1 MEGSNELGIRLL
13 HDKEHMLVELKAR
26 VDNLHTIRKKLTGL
40 GAQYV
45 QTCRQIDLY
54 FEVPKGWLKLREVEG
69 ESVAKLI
76 YYEREKIAGPKRS
89 AVYIVKI
96 EKAEFLKVLLKK
108 ILQTEIVVDKVREIY
123 QLEGT
128 QIHLDSVK
136 ELGTFVEFERETSAD
151 RDVSLR
157 DLKVLE
163 KLKGKLGI
171 SSDNLERASYSDIIL
186 QTQYFNP

>member
-1 MEGSNELGIRLL
+1 MKLGIKLL
-13 HDKEHMLVELKAR
+13 HDKEHTLVELKAR
-26 VDNLHTIRKKLTGL
+26 VDNLNIIRKKLTNL
-40 GAQYV
+40 GAQYI

-76 YYEREKIAGPKRS
+76 YYEREKFVGPKRS
-89 AVYIVKI
+89 DVYIVKV
-96 EKAEFLKVLLKK
+96 EKTEFLKVLLKK
-108 ILQTEIVVDKVREIY
+108 ILKTRIVIDKVREIY

-136 ELGTFVEFERETSAD
+136 KLGTFVEFERETSAD

-157 DLKVLE
+157 DLKILE
-163 KLKGKLGI
+163 ELKGKLGI

-186 QTQYFNP
+186 QTQHLNP

>member
-1 MEGSNELGIRLL
+1 MKLGINLL
-13 HDKEHMLVELKAR
+13 HDKEHTLVELKAR
-26 VDNLHTIRKKLTGL
+26 VDNLTIIRKKLIGL
-40 GAQYV
+40 GAEYI

-76 YYEREKIAGPKRS
+76 YYEREKTVGPKRS
-89 AVYIVKI
+89 DVYIVKI
-96 EKAEFLKVLLKK
+96 EKAEFLEVLLKK
-108 ILQTEIVVDKVREIY
+108 ILQTKIVVDKVREIY
-123 QLEGT
+123 ELEGT

-136 ELGTFVEFERETSAD
+136 KLGIFVEFERETSAD
-151 RDVSLR
+151 GDVSLR

-163 KLKGKLGI
+163 ELKEKLGI

-186 QTQYFNP
+186 QTQYLSP

>member
-1 MEGSNELGIRLL
+1 
-13 HDKEHMLVELKAR
+13 
-26 VDNLHTIRKKLTGL
+26 
-40 GAQYV
+40 
-45 QTCRQIDLY
+45 
-54 FEVPKGWLKLREVEG
+54 
-69 ESVAKLI
+69 VAKLI

>member
-1 MEGSNELGIRLL
+1 MGIKLL
-13 HDKEHMLVELKAR
+13 HDKEHALVELKAR
-26 VDNLHTIRKKLTGL
+26 VDNLSIIRKKLTNL

-69 ESVAKLI
+69 ESVANLI
-76 YYEREKIAGPKRS
+76 YYERERIAGPKRS
-89 AVYIVKI
+89 DVYIVKI
-96 EKAEFLKVLLKK
+96 EKAERLKVLLKK
-108 ILQTEIVVDKVREIY
+108 ILQTRVVVDKVREIY

-136 ELGTFVEFERETSAD
+136 KLGTFIEFERGTSAD
-151 RDVSLR
+151 RDKSLS

-163 KLKGKLGI
+163 ELKVKLGI
-171 SSDNLERASYSDIIL
+171 SSNNLEKSSYSDIIL
-186 QTQYFNP
+186 QTR

>member
-1 MEGSNELGIRLL
+1 MKLGIKLL
-13 HDKEHMLVELKAR
+13 HDKEHTLVELKAR
-26 VDNLHTIRKKLTGL
+26 VDNLNIIRKKLTNL
-40 GAQYV
+40 GAQYI

-69 ESVAKLI
+69 ESVTKLI
-76 YYEREKIAGPKRS
+76 YYEREKVAGPKRS
-89 AVYIVKI
+89 DVYIVKV

-108 ILQTEIVVDKVREIY
+108 ILQTRIVVDKVREIY

-128 QIHLDSVK
+128 QIHLDAVK
-136 ELGTFVEFERETSAD
+136 KLGTFVEFERETSAD

-157 DLKVLE
+157 DLKILE
-163 KLKGKLGI
+163 ELKGKLGI

-186 QTQYFNP
+186 QIQHLNP

>member
-1 MEGSNELGIRLL
+1 MKSGIKLL
-13 HDKEHMLVELKAR
+13 HDKEHTLVELKAR
-26 VDNLHTIRKKLTGL
+26 ADNLNIIRKKLTTL
-40 GAQYV
+40 GAQHT

-69 ESVAKLI
+69 DNVAKLI

-89 AVYIVKI
+89 DVYIVKI

-108 ILQTEIVVDKVREIY
+108 ILKTRIVTDKVREIY

-136 ELGTFVEFERETSAD
+136 NLGTFVEFERETSAD
-151 RDVSLR
+151 RDVSMG
-157 DLKVLE
+157 DLQILKE
-163 KLKGKLGI
+163 LKGKLGI
-171 SSDNLERASYSDIIL
+171 SADNLERASYSDIIL
-186 QTQYFNP
+186 QTQHLNP